1 MHSESDFAVH
11 IVRVNVTERRCGV
24 TGRTTKSCVSQ
35 YRISEVAVSAH
46 PVSPQDAVAAN
57 QADAL
62 PQNKLSYWLE
72 KALVAIGEA
81 SAWIWLLVLAVVLT
95 NVFSRFVMSRG
106 SIALE
111 ELSWHLFGAALM
123 LALAYAVVRD
133 DHVRVDV
140 LREKFTLRTQ
150 AIIELLAILILALPI
165 VLLMV
170 DALIPFAYQAFI
182 YDERSQ
188 APSGLPHRFI
198 FKSVLPLGL
207 TMVALALLSRAT
219 RCSTL
224 LFNFP
229 RAFMVP
235 THDRSRGHSQP

>member
-1 MHSESDFAVH
+1 MSV
-11 IVRVNVTERRCGV
+11 
-24 TGRTTKSCVSQ
+24 
-35 YRISEVAVSAH
+35 H
-46 PVSPQDAVAAN
+46 PVSPNAA
-57 QADAL
+57 APASIEAAL
-62 PQNKLSYWLE
+62 PHNRLSHWLDRI
-72 KALVAIGEA
+72 LVAIGEA
-81 SAWIWLLVLAVVLT
+81 SAWLWLLVLAVVLT
-95 NVFSRFVMSRG
+95 NVFSRFVLSRG

-140 LREKFTLRTQ
+140 LREKFTLRSQ
-150 AIIELLAILILALPI
+150 AVIELLAIVLLALPVV
-165 VLLMV
+165 VLMI

-182 YDERSQ
+182 YNERSQ

-198 FKSVLPLGL
+198 FKSVLALGL
-207 TMVALALLSRAT
+207 SLVALALFSRAT

-229 RAFMVP
+229 RALTP
-235 THDRSRGHSQP
+235 APDDRDRGHSQP

>member
-1 MHSESDFAVH
+1 MSV
-11 IVRVNVTERRCGV
+11 
-24 TGRTTKSCVSQ
+24 
-35 YRISEVAVSAH
+35 H
-46 PVSPQDAVAAN
+46 PVSPNAA
-57 QADAL
+57 APASHEAAL
-62 PQNKLSYWLE
+62 PHNRLSYWLD

-95 NVFSRFVMSRG
+95 NVFSRFVLARG

-140 LREKFTLRTQ
+140 LREKFTLRSQ
-150 AIIELLAILILALPI
+150 AIIELLAILILALPV

-182 YDERSQ
+182 YNERSQ

-207 TMVALALLSRAT
+207 ALVALALASRAT

-229 RAFMVP
+229 RALVP
-235 THDRSRGHSQP
+235 ASGDRDRGHSQP

>member
-1 MHSESDFAVH
+1 MSV
-11 IVRVNVTERRCGV
+11 
-24 TGRTTKSCVSQ
+24 Q
-35 YRISEVAVSAH
+35 
-46 PVSPQDAVAAN
+46 PVSPNTAAP
-57 QADAL
+57 ASDEAAL
-62 PQNKLSYWLE
+62 PHNRLSYWLD

-95 NVFSRFVMSRG
+95 NVFSRFVLSRG

-140 LREKFTLRTQ
+140 LREKFTLRSQ
-150 AIIELLAILILALPI
+150 AITELLAILILALPV
-165 VLLMV
+165 VLLMI

-182 YDERSQ
+182 YNERSQ
-188 APSGLPHRFI
+188 APSGLPHRFV

-207 TMVALALLSRAT
+207 ALVALALFSRAT

-224 LFNFP
+224 LLNFP
-229 RAFMVP
+229 RALTP
-235 THDRSRGHSQP
+235 TSDDRARGPSQP

>member
-1 MHSESDFAVH
+1 MSVP
-11 IVRVNVTERRCGV
+11 
-24 TGRTTKSCVSQ
+24 
-35 YRISEVAVSAH
+35 
-46 PVSPQDAVAAN
+46 PVSDSAGSVSPGDP
-57 QADAL
+57 L
-62 PQNKLSYWLE
+62 PHNRLSFRLDRV
-72 KALVAIGEA
+72 LVAIGEA

-95 NVFSRFVMSRG
+95 NVFSRFVLSRG

-140 LREKFTLRTQ
+140 LREKFSLRSQ
-150 AIIELLAILILALPI
+150 AIIELLAILFLALPI
-165 VLLMV
+165 VVLMV
-170 DALIPFAYQAFI
+170 DALVPFAYQAFI

-198 FKSVLPLGL
+198 FKSVLPIGL
-207 TMVALALLSRAT
+207 TLVALALLSRAT

-224 LFNFP
+224 LFDFP
-229 RAFMVP
+229 QAYIGP
-235 THDRSRGHSQP
+235 THDRDRGHLQP

>member
-1 MHSESDFAVH
+1 M
-11 IVRVNVTERRCGV
+11 
-24 TGRTTKSCVSQ
+24 
-35 YRISEVAVSAH
+35 SAH
-46 PVSPQDAVAAN
+46 PVSPDDAVPAA

-62 PQNKLSYWLE
+62 PHNKLSWWLD

-95 NVFSRFVMSRG
+95 NVFSRFVLSRG

-140 LREKFTLRTQ
+140 LREKFTLRSQ

-165 VLLMV
+165 VVLMV
-170 DALIPFAYQAFI
+170 DALVPFAYQAFI

-188 APSGLPHRFI
+188 APSGLPHRYI
-198 FKSVLPLGL
+198 FKSVLPIGL
-207 TMVALALLSRAT
+207 TLVALALLSRAT

-229 RAFMVP
+229 RAFVAP
-235 THDRSRGHSQP
+235 THVRGRGHSQP